1 LIGSEAVSIAARD
14 WALRQDLKPVPF
26 DGKTVVVTHH
36 APSSQSVHP
45 RYANDLL
52 TPAFASNLENLM
64 DGDRA
69 ALWIHGHM
77 HDPFDYEI
85 YGTRVVCSPRGYAP
99 NSLTPEFRP
108 DWVVEV

>member
-1 LIGSEAVSIAARD
+1 MLAES
-14 WALRQDLKPVPF
+14 F

-64 DGDRA
+64 DGNRA
-69 ALWIHGHM
+69 P
-77 HDPFDYEI
+77 PFGSKAI
-85 YGTRVVCSPRGYAP
+85 CMNRMTMRSTAP
-99 NSLTPEFRP
+99 EWFATHAAMRQMP
-108 DWVVEV
+108 